1 MPENSIFEKVN
12 SHSLLTDQSD
22 SKVNGE
28 HIRAHRFESHVTG
41 PSLENSIFIGSQLT
55 NQVSHEM
62 EVRFGFSMLDYLLS
76 VVPGAKICHSGS
88 IQKSDEFEVLCYT

>member
-1 MPENSIFEKVN
+1 MPENSIIEKVN

-22 SKVNGE
+22 SEVNGE

-41 PSLENSIFIGSQLT
+41 PSLENSIFIGYQLT
-55 NQVSHEM
+55 NQVSHET

-76 VVPGAKICHSGS
+76 VGQAAKTCHSGT
-88 IQKSDEFEVLCYT
+88 IQNSNG